1 MAGKDGGQQLANA
14 AKAAA
19 ASAMAPW
26 IGTIILAVTL
36 ILIIIFAFAAATSL
50 TKFGLIPP
58 ESGNAA
64 RAPGVGTGP
73 GSSGRFNEQS
83 KTKPC
88 QDLYSRV
95 AKYGVSMEYFYRAA
109 DKWQIPLSLLV
120 AQAEAES
127 AFNPN
132 AYNPSGATGIIQIL
146 PGTWGGLYS
155 KADGLP
161 NDQRN
166 AESSLYYGAKYMH
179 QNYKQ
184 FGNWDLALA
193 AYNAGPGNV
202 QKYHGIPP
210 FAETQNY
217 VKKINA
223 NAQTYKDCLD
233 KTPAGGTPSKVL
245 TRFLPGTA
253 RPNIGTDFTN
263 FRNLD
268 LSKKDLSIVLHSTVT
283 PPGTGVPAG
292 FKGANPASIS
302 HFVIDGETKSQL
314 LPLDKESRA
323 TPGLND
329 RSLSIEMVYTD
340 PNTKQGAVLT
350 TTADVVA
357 DLMAR
362 NNIPLS
368 RIVAGSGALVAG
380 PGTVNVN
387 AIKANLSA
395 RKDLKDLGLIDTK

>member
-223 NAQTYKDCLD
+223 NAQTKPRLAARQARCLLASCQERHVRILAPILPTSATLTSA
-233 KTPAGGTPSKVL
+233 KRIFLSSCTVLSHRLGQASPPALKV
-245 TRFLPGTA
+245 PI
-253 RPNIGTDFTN
+253 RPA
-263 FRNLD
+263 L
-268 LSKKDLSIVLHSTVT
+268 
-283 PPGTGVPAG
+283 
-292 FKGANPASIS
+292 
-302 HFVIDGETKSQL
+302 
-314 LPLDKESRA
+314 A
-323 TPGLND
+323 TL
-329 RSLSIEMVYTD
+329 
-340 PNTKQGAVLT
+340 
-350 TTADVVA
+350 
-357 DLMAR
+357 
-362 NNIPLS
+362 
-368 RIVAGSGALVAG
+368 
-380 PGTVNVN
+380 
-387 AIKANLSA
+387 
-395 RKDLKDLGLIDTK
+395 